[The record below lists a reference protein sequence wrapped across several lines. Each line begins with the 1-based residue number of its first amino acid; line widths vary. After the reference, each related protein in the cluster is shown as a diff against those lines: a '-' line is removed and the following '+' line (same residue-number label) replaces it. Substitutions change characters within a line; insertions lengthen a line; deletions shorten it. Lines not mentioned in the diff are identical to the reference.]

1 MLYFLEVST
10 SQTEENWMMMGA
22 SLALAASRHVLIPDE
37 DTQFTA
43 GMAYPGIELKQRSGQ
58 YTVVSIR

>member
-1 MLYFLEVST
+1 
-10 SQTEENWMMMGA
+10 MMMGA
-22 SLALAASRHVLIPDE
+22 SLALAASRHALIPDE

-43 GMAYPGIELKQRSGQ
+43 GMAYPGIELKQISGQ